1 MLNVLMAV
9 RHASDGADCTELA
22 DILGDRDGEN
32 LADAFARVADD
43 AEYAE
48 SIRTHFG
55 GFRLLRGDR
64 PDHRVRRS
72 RTAPRPTIAQEAF
85 DDHQA
90 RPDHQ

>member
-22 DILGDRDGEN
+22 DTLGDRDGEN

-48 SIRTHFG
+48 SIRTHFV
-55 GFRLLRGDR
+55 GFGCCEVTDPITEFVALGLLP
-64 PDHRVRRS
+64 PDHRPGGVR
-72 RTAPRPTIAQEAF
+72 
-85 DDHQA
+85 
-90 RPDHQ
+90 